1 VGRRHDVQTRRHGD
15 GIFSPRAVA
24 AGLATALMMAL
35 GAAAPANA
43 DPTGLQLSI
52 YVQRGFAY
60 GTQIAPDHFR
70 LGQTANGHWSA
81 DLGLSWNTADG
92 SIIWGHESS
101 TVLDGNGGVVYTA
114 NQSVNGF
121 AESGHWKFSIKAP
134 GQYTYVVDVD
144 TKEGQHIRGEQ
155 PFTVDP

>member
-1 VGRRHDVQTRRHGD
+1 VQTRRRGS
-15 GIFSPRAVA
+15 GIFNPRAMA
-24 AGLATALMMAL
+24 AGLAAALMVAV
-35 GAAAPANA
+35 GVAAPANA

-60 GTQIAPDHFR
+60 GTEIAPDQFR

-101 TVLDGNGGVVYTA
+101 TVLDANGNTVYTN

-144 TKEGQHIRGEQ
+144 TKERQHIHGEQ
-155 PFTVDP
+155 PFTVDA

>member
-1 VGRRHDVQTRRHGD
+1 MGRRHDVQKRRRDYGV
-15 GIFSPRAVA
+15 FSPRIVA
-24 AGLATALMMAL
+24 TVLAMALMAI
-35 GAAAPANA
+35 GVAPPAHA

-52 YVQRGFAY
+52 HVQRGFAY
-60 GTQIAPDHFR
+60 GTETAPDRFQ
-70 LGQTANGHWSA
+70 LGRTANGHWSA
-81 DLGLSWNTADG
+81 DLGLSWNTTDG

-101 TVLDGNGGVVYTA
+101 TVFDGNGNTVYTA

-134 GQYTYVVDVD
+134 GQYNYVVDVD
-144 TKEGQHIRGEQ
+144 TKQGQHIHGEQ

>member
-1 VGRRHDVQTRRHGD
+1 MVRRDDLQMRRRFDVALGLRLLL
-15 GIFSPRAVA
+15 
-24 AGLATALMMAL
+24 AGLVTALM
-35 GAAAPANA
+35 GFGVAAPAQA

-52 YVQRGFAY
+52 HVQRGFAY
-60 GTQIAPDHFR
+60 GTEIEPNHFQ
-70 LGQTANGHWSA
+70 LGRSANGRWSA
-81 DLGLSWNTADG
+81 DLGLSWNTTDG
-92 SIIWGHESS
+92 SIIWGHETS
-101 TVLDGNGGVVYTA
+101 TVLDANGNSVYSS

-144 TKEGQHIRGEQ
+144 TKEGQHLHGEQ

>member
-1 VGRRHDVQTRRHGD
+1 MGGPHVGRVRGRA
-15 GIFSPRAVA
+15 AVA
-24 AGLATALMMAL
+24 AGFAASLAACGLAV
-35 GAAAPANA
+35 PAHA

-52 YVQRGFAY
+52 YIQRGFAY
-60 GTQIAPDHFR
+60 GTEIGPDHFQ
-70 LGQTANGHWSA
+70 LGHTANGHWSA
-81 DLGLSWNTADG
+81 DLGLSWNTTDG

-101 TVLDGNGGVVYTA
+101 NVLDGNGNSVYTA
-114 NQSVNGF
+114 SQSVNGF

-144 TKEGQHIRGEQ
+144 TKQGQHLHGEQ